1 MKIKDLKKGDIVYYR
16 NKQNNNVNHPK
27 RYKAWFTSELK
38 NKADKGL
45 DIMKIKRYVRFLCF
59 YRLKT
64 IYKRYE

>member
-1 MKIKDLKKGDIVYYR
+1 MKIKDLKKGDIVIYR
-16 NKQNNNVNHPK
+16 NKQTNNVNRPK
-27 RYKAWFTSELK
+27 RYRQWFTNELK

-64 IYKRYE
+64 IYRRYE